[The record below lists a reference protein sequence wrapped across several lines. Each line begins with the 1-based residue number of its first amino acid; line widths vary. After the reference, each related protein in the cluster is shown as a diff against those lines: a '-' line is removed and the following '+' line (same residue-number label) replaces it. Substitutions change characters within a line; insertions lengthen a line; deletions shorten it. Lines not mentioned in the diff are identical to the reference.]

1 MDAKSGSAERLL
13 NKLAMEGNLREDLTT
28 GAHSPVLLR
37 RRLRNSEI
45 LFGGSLYKPGLETE
59 VICQENW
66 FFFQI
71 RVLRTN

>member
-59 VICQENW
+59 VICQEN
-66 FFFQI
+66 
-71 RVLRTN
+71 